1 MHSLLI
7 VVILAISPTIILF
20 LADVIG
26 RVLPSG
32 KGKGGVNGPG
42 EGGSGIAE

>member
-1 MHSLLI
+1 MNSIPTGSMHSLLI

-26 RVLPSG
+26 RVLRQA
-32 KGKGGVNGPG
+32 KGKG
-42 EGGSGIAE
+42 E